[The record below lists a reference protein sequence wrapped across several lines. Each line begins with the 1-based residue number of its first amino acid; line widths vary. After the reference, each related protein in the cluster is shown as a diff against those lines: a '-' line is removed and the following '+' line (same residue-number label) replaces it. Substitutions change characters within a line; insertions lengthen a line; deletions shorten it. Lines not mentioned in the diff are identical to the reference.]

1 LKEVKNM
8 KNRPTSKAFVL
19 SIVLGLMLC
28 LPWICSLVNAQ
39 PVTTVK
45 INGAKLLGPD
55 YFQDLIMLEAKAK
68 MEGNTFVSGSGS
80 VHGILCGATYFFELT
95 EATIG
100 GDTVTMRGTIVETNM
115 ATHEGE
121 HNFYGWILYF
131 PSVEITANLDGSDM
145 HFILTDLGLDFAGS
159 GKVIL

>member
-1 LKEVKNM
+1 ME
-8 KNRPTSKAFVL
+8 NRPTSKAFVL
-19 SIVLGLMLC
+19 AIALGLALC
-28 LPWICSLVNAQ
+28 LPSVCSLANAQ
-39 PVTTVK
+39 PLITVK
-45 INGAKLLGPD
+45 VNGAKLLGPE
-55 YFQDLIMLEAKAK
+55 YFPDLIMLEAKAK

-100 GDTVTMRGTIVETNM
+100 GDTVTMQGTIVATNM

-121 HNFYGWILYF
+121 HNYYGWILSF

-145 HFILTDLGLDFAGS
+145 HFILSDLGFDFAGS
-159 GKVIL
+159 GQVTI